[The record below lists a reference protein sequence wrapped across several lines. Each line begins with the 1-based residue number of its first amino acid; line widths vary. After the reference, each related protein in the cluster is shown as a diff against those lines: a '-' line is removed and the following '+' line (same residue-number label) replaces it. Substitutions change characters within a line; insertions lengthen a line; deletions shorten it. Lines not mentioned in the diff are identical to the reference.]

1 MLFVRCLSNFTMTSP
16 KQHSENSSISGVQS
30 CTVKQKLSRPY
41 LRLSGHPR
49 DGEQDLGEE
58 GRGERRLPRNERVQ
72 DYDAVAHLVLRV
84 LFAHGAAVGASV
96 HHGVLKEEMWR
107 ANVTFRIDPK
117 FGCTL

>member
-1 MLFVRCLSNFTMTSP
+1 MEAFT
-16 KQHSENSSISGVQS
+16 HS
-30 CTVKQKLSRPY
+30 Y
-41 LRLSGHPR
+41 LRLPGNPG
-49 DGEQDLGEE
+49 DGEQDLWKEWRGE
-58 GRGERRLPRNERVQ
+58 GRFPRDERVQ
-72 DYDAVAHLVLRV
+72 DDDAVAHLVLRV